1 MKPYVVIIKQ
11 MQNNKIILS
20 EQELRS
26 MIERA
31 YNDGYNDGN
40 SYYWR
45 HYNWPYVT
53 NTSTG
58 GITLNGG
65 IITGTATD
73 RIYDTATINNPDIPS
88 TNTTT
93 GLNIIFNTGDNFK

>member
-11 MQNNKIILS
+11 MKDNKIILS
-20 EQELRS
+20 EQELKS

-40 SYYWR
+40 SYFWR
-45 HYNWPYVT
+45 HYNWNYVT
-53 NTSTG
+53 NTGSV
-58 GITLNGG
+58 TLNGG
-65 IITGTATD
+65 ITTGSTSD
-73 RIYDTATINNPDIPS
+73 RTYETTISNSDIPT
-88 TNTTT
+88 TNTAT